1 MEAYLIRFFPLA
13 LIVEKRGKI
22 IVLKQMEDQ
31 SLYNCPMH
39 GIVQM
44 TRMDI
49 FCHVMNYS
57 SKGTIDATFR
67 GAFRRKSV

>member
-1 MEAYLIRFFPLA
+1 MEAYLIRFFPLP

-22 IVLKQMEDQ
+22 IVLKQMEDE

-44 TRMDI
+44 T
-49 FCHVMNYS
+49 
-57 SKGTIDATFR
+57 
-67 GAFRRKSV
+67 